1 MAMPERRD
9 ERERPRRSA
18 LPGWLTAAFA
28 GADATRTI
36 LMSALHIALIW
47 CLAAVVIWQNYEQSV
62 ESWKR
67 SAENLS
73 LAVAAHAAQTHH
85 AANLVLSSIVDW
97 VREEDIAT
105 ADQFRQIA
113 GGRSFYDNMRTR
125 VAAAPQVGMAFIAD
139 ADGKVLNS
147 LAGWPPL
154 DMNISGREAFKLAMA
169 ERSVQSVVSA
179 TTPALYSAAW
189 RFYVARKVTTQSGT
203 TLGVVGVGLDA
214 EHFASF
220 FRSVSLGPDSWI
232 SLFRADGTLLATSQK
247 NQDALGK
254 RYDTSRPY
262 RLIKD
267 GQSGKAALT
276 HDTSFFP
283 FQGGDARIVVASQ
296 VDGFPAYVGVAIG
309 ESAFLGPWRNRNIL
323 ILGIAALLTLL
334 TVLAALSLLRLV
346 DRAEAARRADS
357 ERQVLA
363 AIVDTPSA
371 LTAIVDRSGRIVHG
385 NAQFL
390 EMMGRDGKAADALLD
405 PAVKG
410 MASLLKFASASEPAT
425 AEIDVEVERSD
436 GQARRL
442 HFSLSRQALPD
453 TGACIVMVG
462 HDETVRYRAQQA
474 IAMSA
479 RLVTLGEITS
489 SIAHEVSQPLNV
501 IRMAAQNALAE
512 AEPEQGLSPD
522 DPVIAQTMSD
532 AEFREFAVA
541 KFGRVISQVDR
552 AASIVSRMR
561 IFSRKPG
568 DGPQS
573 FDVRAACRGA
583 IALLAHSFRGSN
595 ITINEKFP
603 DEALVAQGTQTL
615 VEQAVVY
622 LLRNARDALI
632 QLDRPTKTIDISA
645 YRTAGGRIVV
655 RVADNGPGVPP
666 AIRERIFEPFFT
678 TKPNDKHAGLGLAVA
693 FGSVRDCGGE
703 LTLVPDEPGAVF
715 QIELPGEVQAKT

>member
-1 MAMPERRD
+1 
-9 ERERPRRSA
+9 
-18 LPGWLTAAFA
+18 
-28 GADATRTI
+28 
-36 LMSALHIALIW
+36 MSALHITLIW

-73 LAVAAHAAQTHH
+73 LAVAAHAAQTHQ
-85 AANLVLSSIVDW
+85 AANLVLSSIADW
-97 VREEDIAT
+97 VSEEDIAT
-105 ADQFRQIA
+105 ADQFRQTA
-113 GGRSFYDNMRTR
+113 GGRVFYNNMRSR
-125 VAAAPQVGMAFIAD
+125 VAAAPQAGMAFITD
-139 ADGKVLNS
+139 ADGRVLNS
-147 LAGWPPL
+147 LAGWPPV
-154 DMNISGREAFKLAMA
+154 DMNISDREAFKLAMA
-169 ERSVQSVVSA
+169 EPSVQSAVSA
-179 TTPALYSAAW
+179 TTSSLLGRAW
-189 RFYVARKVTTQSGT
+189 RFYVTRKLTTRTGA

-214 EHFASF
+214 DYFASF
-220 FRSVSLGPDSWI
+220 FRSVSLAPDSWI
-232 SLFRADGTLLATSQK
+232 SLFRADGTLLATSQA

-254 RYDTSRPY
+254 RYDNSRPF
-262 RLIKD
+262 RMIKE
-267 GQSGKAALT
+267 GQSGKAILT

-283 FQGGDARIVVASQ
+283 FQTGSARIVVAAQ
-296 VDGFPAYVGVAIG
+296 VEGFPAYIGVAIG
-309 ESAFLGPWRNRNIL
+309 ENAFLGTWRSRNYL
-323 ILGIAALLTLL
+323 IVGIAALLTLL
-334 TVLAALSLLRLV
+334 TVLAGLSLLRLV

-371 LTAIVDRSGRIVHG
+371 LTAIVDRSGKIVHG
-385 NAQFL
+385 NAQFR
-390 EMMGRDGKAADALLD
+390 EMLGRDGTAADALLD
-405 PAVKG
+405 PSVKG
-410 MASLLKFASASEPAT
+410 MASLLTFASSSEPAT
-425 AEIDVEVERSD
+425 AEIDVEVERPD

-442 HFSLSRQALPD
+442 HFSLSRQTLPD

-501 IRMAAQNALAE
+501 IRMAAQNALSE
-512 AEPEQGLSPD
+512 AEPEPD
-522 DPVIAQTMSD
+522 PTPGEPAMPMMSD
-532 AEFREFAVA
+532 AEFRTLAVA

-583 IALLAHSFRGSN
+583 IELLAHSFRGSN
-595 ITINEKFP
+595 ITINEKYP
-603 DEALVAQGTQTL
+603 DETLIAQGTQTL

-622 LLRNARDALI
+622 LLRNARDALT
-632 QLDRPTKTIDISA
+632 QLDGPAKTIDISA
-645 YRTAGGRIVV
+645 RRTPSGRILIH
-655 RVADNGPGVPP
+655 VADNGPGVPP

-703 LTLVPDEPGAVF
+703 LTLLPDGPGAVF
-715 QIELPGEVQAKT
+715 QIDLPGAVPAKT

>member
-1 MAMPERRD
+1 MATSVPPN

-28 GADATRTI
+28 GADARRTI

-47 CLAAVVIWQNYEQSV
+47 SLAAVVIWQNYEQSV

-73 LAVAAHAAQTHH
+73 VAVAAHAAQTHH
-85 AANLVLSSIVDW
+85 AANLVLSSIADW

-105 ADQFRQIA
+105 PEQFRQVV
-113 GGRSFYDNMRTR
+113 GGRIFFDNMRAR
-125 VAAAPQVGMAFIAD
+125 VAAAPQVGMTFIAD

-147 LAGWPPL
+147 LAGWPPVE
-154 DMNISGREAFKLAMA
+154 MNVADREAFKLAMA
-169 ERSVQSVVSA
+169 EPSVQTAVSA
-179 TTPALYSAAW
+179 TTLALFTKSW
-189 RFYVARKVTTQSGT
+189 RFYVSRKLTSGT
-203 TLGVVGVGLDA
+203 GQTLGVVGVGLDA
-214 EHFASF
+214 DYFGNF
-220 FRSVSLGPDSWI
+220 FRSVSLGPDTWV
-232 SLFRADGTLLATSQK
+232 SLFRADGTLLATSQP
-247 NQDALGK
+247 NHDALGK
-254 RYDTSRPY
+254 RYDTSRPF
-262 RLIKD
+262 RMIKE
-267 GQSGKAALT
+267 GQSGKAVLSQG
-276 HDTSFFP
+276 DSFYP
-283 FQGGDARIVVASQ
+283 VQSGSARIVAATQ
-296 VDGFPAYVGVAIG
+296 VDGFPAYVAVAVG
-309 ESAFLGPWRNRNIL
+309 ESAFLAPWRNRNLL
-323 ILGIAALLTLL
+323 IVGIAALLTLL
-334 TVLAALSLLRLV
+334 TVLAGLSLLRLV
-346 DRAEAARRADS
+346 DRAAAARRADS

-371 LTAIVDRSGRIVHG
+371 LTAIVDRSGKIVHG
-385 NAQFL
+385 NAQFR
-390 EMMGRDGKAADALLD
+390 EMLGRDGQAADALLD
-405 PAVKG
+405 PGVKG
-410 MASLLKFASASEPAT
+410 IASLLTFATSSEPPT
-425 AEIDVEVERSD
+425 AEVDVEVERAD
-436 GQARRL
+436 GQTRRL
-442 HFSLSRQALPD
+442 HFSLSRQTLPD

-462 HDETVRYRAQQA
+462 HDETVRHRAQQA
-474 IAMSA
+474 IAVSA

-512 AEPEQGLSPD
+512 AEPEPGLTPD
-522 DPVIAQTMSD
+522 DTVVMELMSD
-532 AEFREFAVA
+532 ADFRTFAIA

-561 IFSRKPG
+561 VFSRKPG

-573 FDVRAACRGA
+573 FDVRPACRNA
-583 IALLAHSFRGSN
+583 VALLAHSFRSSS
-595 ITINEKFP
+595 IAINEKFP
-603 DEALVAQGTQTL
+603 DEALIAQGTQTL

-632 QLDRPTKTIDISA
+632 QLDRTDKMIDISA
-645 YRTAGGRIVV
+645 RRGPGGRIIV

-715 QIELPGEVQAKT
+715 QIELPAAPEAKS